1 MSRGLSGN
9 IVGTARPDSPAERA
23 GIRPGDMLL
32 TVNRKR
38 IHDSIDLVF
47 YTDTLDLNISV
58 KRKDRIIR
66 TRVSREEGEEL
77 GIELRPFHIKTCR
90 NRCIFCF
97 VSQLPKGLRRSLYIK
112 DEDFRMSFLYGS
124 YITLSNITPAEKKR
138 IIEQRLSPLY
148 ISVHSTDRETRNT
161 LLGNNNAVDIMK
173 ELKWFAKNRIRIHVQ
188 IVLCPGYNDGD
199 KLMST
204 INDLHKFYP
213 YVSSIA
219 VVPVGLTRHRKTPL
233 RPVGKDEALETVS
246 IISDFQKRFMKKHGD
261 ALVYGSDE
269 LYIRAEKKFPSLK
282 YYGEFPQI
290 ENGVGMVALFL
301 HKAARIKSLKRP
313 SGQRFLTVTGVSFY
327 PFLSRFVER
336 LNNQVSIDVIPV
348 ENRFFGETVTVAGL
362 LTGRDIIQS
371 VADLSSDH
379 DVLLLPD
386 VIFRDGQDVLLDDIT
401 VEELER
407 ILRIKVRVIDPT
419 PRGLINAL
427 EE

>member
-1 MSRGLSGN
+1 MSRGLGGN
-9 IVGTARPDSPAERA
+9 IVGTARSDSPAERA

-66 TRVSREEGEEL
+66 TTVSRDEGEEL
-77 GIELRPFHIKTCR
+77 GIELRPFRIKTCR

-233 RPVGKDEALETVS
+233 KPVGKDEALETVS

-336 LNNQVSIDVIPV
+336 LKDQVSIDVIPV

-407 ILRIKVRVIDPT
+407 ILRIRVRVIDPT
-419 PRGLINAL
+419 PRGLTNAL

>member
-1 MSRGLSGN
+1 MSRGLGGN

-47 YTDTLDLNISV
+47 YTDSLDLNISV

-66 TRVSREEGEEL
+66 TRISREEGEDL
-77 GIELRPFHIKTCR
+77 GIELRPFRIKTCR

-124 YITLSNITPAEKKR
+124 YITLSNLTPAEKKR

-148 ISVHSTDRETRNT
+148 ISVHSTDRETRNA
-161 LLGNNNAVDIMK
+161 LLGNNNAADIMK

-219 VVPVGLTRHRKTPL
+219 VVPVGLTRHRKSTL
-233 RPVGKDEALETVS
+233 KPVGKDEALETVS

-301 HKAARIKSLKRP
+301 NKAARIKSLKRP

-327 PFLSRFVER
+327 PFLRRFVER
-336 LNNQVSIDVIPV
+336 LNNQVGIDVIPV

-371 VADLSSDH
+371 VADISSKY

-407 ILRIKVRVIDPT
+407 ILRIKVSVIDPT
-419 PRGLINAL
+419 PRGLTNAL

>member
-1 MSRGLSGN
+1 MSRGFGGN
-9 IVGTARPDSPAERA
+9 IVGTARPDSPADRA
-23 GIRPGDMLL
+23 GIRPGDILL

-38 IHDSIDLVF
+38 IHDLIDLVF
-47 YTDTLDLNISV
+47 YSDVPELNISV

-66 TRVSREEGEEL
+66 TTVIREEGEDL
-77 GIELRPFHIKTCR
+77 GIELRPFRVKTCR
-90 NRCIFCF
+90 NRCVFCF

-161 LLGNNNAVDIMK
+161 LLGNKNAADIMK
-173 ELKWFAKNRIRIHVQ
+173 ELKWLAKNRIRIHVQ

-199 KLMST
+199 KLVST

-219 VVPVGLTRHRKTPL
+219 VVPVGLTRHRKVL
-233 RPVGKDEALETVS
+233 LKPVGKDEALETVG
-246 IISDFQKRFMKKHGD
+246 IISDFQKRFMKKYGD

-269 LYIRAEKKFPSLK
+269 LYIRAEKKFPPLK

-301 HKAARIKSLKRP
+301 HKAARIKSVKRP
-313 SGQRFLTVTGVSFY
+313 SGQRFLAVTGVSFH

-336 LNNQVSIDVIPV
+336 LKNQVRIDVIPV

-371 VADLSSDH
+371 IADKSFDH

>member
-1 MSRGLSGN
+1 MSRGLGGN

-32 TVNRKR
+32 TVNKKR

-47 YTDTLDLNISV
+47 YTDSLDLNISV

-66 TRVSREEGEEL
+66 TTVIRDEGEDL
-77 GIELRPFHIKTCR
+77 GIELRPFRIKTCR
-90 NRCIFCF
+90 NQCIFCF

-148 ISVHSTDRETRNT
+148 ISVHSTDREIRNT
-161 LLGNNNAVDIMK
+161 LLGNNNAADIMK
-173 ELKWFAKNRIRIHVQ
+173 ELKWLAKNRIRIHVQ

-219 VVPVGLTRHRKTPL
+219 VVPVGLTRHRKSPL
-233 RPVGKDEALETVS
+233 KPVGKDEALETVS
-246 IISDFQKRFMKKHGD
+246 IISDFQKRFMKKYGD

-269 LYIRAEKKFPSLK
+269 LYIRAEKKFPPLK

-313 SGQRFLTVTGVSFY
+313 SGQRFLTVTGTSFY

-336 LNNQVSIDVIPV
+336 LKNQVCIDVIPV

-371 VADLSSDH
+371 VADMSSDH

-386 VIFRDGQDVLLDDIT
+386 VIFRDGQDILLDDIT

-407 ILRIKVRVIDPT
+407 ILRIKVKVIDPT